1 MVFFIFIQTL
11 IEIFCKQTVE
21 TLIRPRIF
29 RRMICVC
36 NVCLCHTKRTLGL
49 YGLTTKS
56 ADDNNN
62 MKNYS
67 ACNKLRS
74 CDLKMATGLSLM
86 SFHQLDLI

>member
-1 MVFFIFIQTL
+1 MPHLSASDLSLHCLPMSHKKYARL
-11 IEIFCKQTVE
+11 IWVK
-21 TLIRPRIF
+21 
-29 RRMICVC
+29 
-36 NVCLCHTKRTLGL
+36 
-49 YGLTTKS
+49 TKS

-74 CDLKMATGLSLM
+74 CDLKMATVLSLM